1 MDGVLLYTCC
11 PLSHPHSTVRFLMN
25 DLPLYFTLTFITI
38 LSPGAG
44 VLFTVTSAL
53 RSGFQDAWQAPLGN
67 VLASACVAVACAAGI
82 GAILTASPLVFSI
95 VQGLSALVLLYLA
108 WRSWHAPANGFAS
121 LADPAAAVHHPSAPP
136 AKQPHGA
143 SLFTSAF
150 LLQLTNPMLYVFQV
164 SFLPQFITPSAPY
177 VPQAA
182 LLIAIFAGNGIVIHF
197 AYSYAAAWA
206 RKFLA
211 SPRAAQLINRIS
223 ALLFCCFGVSVLL
236 KALIGSL
243 IITAARRLPVKIH
256 DRARQNA
263 GSIQKIVHCHVF
275 IRIVRAKPIG
285 NKEHRKGNACRRK
298 IHSIVPGT

>member
-25 DLPLYFTLTFITI
+25 DLPLYFALTFITI

-121 LADPAAAVHHPSAPP
+121 LADPAAAVHHPSD
-136 AKQPHGA
+136 
-143 SLFTSAF
+143 
-150 LLQLTNPMLYVFQV
+150 
-164 SFLPQFITPSAPY
+164 PY

-236 KALIGSL
+236 KALIGS
-243 IITAARRLPVKIH
+243 
-256 DRARQNA
+256 
-263 GSIQKIVHCHVF
+263 
-275 IRIVRAKPIG
+275 
-285 NKEHRKGNACRRK
+285 
-298 IHSIVPGT
+298 

>member
-11 PLSHPHSTVRFLMN
+11 LLSHPHSTVRFLMN
-25 DLPLYFTLTFITI
+25 DLPLYFALTFLTI

-44 VLFTVTSAL
+44 VLFTVTSVL

-121 LADPAAAVHHPSAPP
+121 LADPAATVHHPSAPP
-136 AKQPHGA
+136 AKRPHGA

-164 SFLPQFITPSAPY
+164 SFLPQFITPSDPY
-177 VPQAA
+177 VPQTA

-236 KALIGSL
+236 KALIGS
-243 IITAARRLPVKIH
+243 
-256 DRARQNA
+256 
-263 GSIQKIVHCHVF
+263 
-275 IRIVRAKPIG
+275 
-285 NKEHRKGNACRRK
+285 
-298 IHSIVPGT
+298 

>member
-1 MDGVLLYTCC
+1 M
-11 PLSHPHSTVRFLMN
+11 
-25 DLPLYFTLTFITI
+25 
-38 LSPGAG
+38 
-44 VLFTVTSAL
+44 
-53 RSGFQDAWQAPLGN
+53 
-67 VLASACVAVACAAGI
+67 
-82 GAILTASPLVFSI
+82 
-95 VQGLSALVLLYLA
+95 QGLSALVLLYLA

-164 SFLPQFITPSAPY
+164 SFLPQFITPSDHY

-197 AYSYAAAWA
+197 A

-236 KALIGSL
+236 KALIGS
-243 IITAARRLPVKIH
+243 
-256 DRARQNA
+256 
-263 GSIQKIVHCHVF
+263 
-275 IRIVRAKPIG
+275 
-285 NKEHRKGNACRRK
+285 
-298 IHSIVPGT
+298 

>member
-25 DLPLYFTLTFITI
+25 DLPLYFALTFLTI

-136 AKQPHGA
+136 AKRPHGA

-150 LLQLTNPMLYVFQV
+150 C
-164 SFLPQFITPSAPY
+164 
-177 VPQAA
+177 
-182 LLIAIFAGNGIVIHF
+182 
-197 AYSYAAAWA
+197 YS
-206 RKFLA
+206 
-211 SPRAAQLINRIS
+211 
-223 ALLFCCFGVSVLL
+223 
-236 KALIGSL
+236 
-243 IITAARRLPVKIH
+243 
-256 DRARQNA
+256 
-263 GSIQKIVHCHVF
+263 
-275 IRIVRAKPIG
+275 
-285 NKEHRKGNACRRK
+285 
-298 IHSIVPGT
+298 

>member
-136 AKQPHGA
+136 CQ
-143 SLFTSAF
+143 
-150 LLQLTNPMLYVFQV
+150 
-164 SFLPQFITPSAPY
+164 
-177 VPQAA
+177 
-182 LLIAIFAGNGIVIHF
+182 
-197 AYSYAAAWA
+197 
-206 RKFLA
+206 
-211 SPRAAQLINRIS
+211 
-223 ALLFCCFGVSVLL
+223 
-236 KALIGSL
+236 
-243 IITAARRLPVKIH
+243 TAARRLAFYVSLFAAANEPDAVRLSGFVSASIHHPV
-256 DRARQNA
+256 RPLCPA
-263 GSIQKIVHCHVF
+263 GSTPHRHFCRQRHCDSLCIQLRCSLGEEISG
-275 IRIVRAKPIG
+275 KPAG
-285 NKEHRKGNACRRK
+285 STAHQSHQCPALLLLRR
-298 IHSIVPGT
+298 

>member
-136 AKQPHGA
+136 AKSRTAPRFLRQP
-143 SLFTSAF
+143 
-150 LLQLTNPMLYVFQV
+150 
-164 SFLPQFITPSAPY
+164 
-177 VPQAA
+177 
-182 LLIAIFAGNGIVIHF
+182 
-197 AYSYAAAWA
+197 
-206 RKFLA
+206 
-211 SPRAAQLINRIS
+211 
-223 ALLFCCFGVSVLL
+223 FCCG
-236 KALIGSL
+236 
-243 IITAARRLPVKIH
+243 
-256 DRARQNA
+256 
-263 GSIQKIVHCHVF
+263 
-275 IRIVRAKPIG
+275 
-285 NKEHRKGNACRRK
+285 
-298 IHSIVPGT
+298 

>member
-1 MDGVLLYTCC
+1 M
-11 PLSHPHSTVRFLMN
+11 
-25 DLPLYFTLTFITI
+25 
-38 LSPGAG
+38 
-44 VLFTVTSAL
+44 LFTVTSAL

-136 AKQPHGA
+136 AKRPHGT

-236 KALIGSL
+236 KALIGS
-243 IITAARRLPVKIH
+243 
-256 DRARQNA
+256 
-263 GSIQKIVHCHVF
+263 
-275 IRIVRAKPIG
+275 
-285 NKEHRKGNACRRK
+285 
-298 IHSIVPGT
+298 

>member
-25 DLPLYFTLTFITI
+25 DLPLYFALTFITI

-121 LADPAAAVHHPSAPP
+121 LADPAAAVHDPSAPP

-143 SLFTSAF
+143 SLFTSD
-150 LLQLTNPMLYVFQV
+150 
-164 SFLPQFITPSAPY
+164 PY

-236 KALIGSL
+236 KALIGS
-243 IITAARRLPVKIH
+243 
-256 DRARQNA
+256 
-263 GSIQKIVHCHVF
+263 
-275 IRIVRAKPIG
+275 
-285 NKEHRKGNACRRK
+285 
-298 IHSIVPGT
+298 